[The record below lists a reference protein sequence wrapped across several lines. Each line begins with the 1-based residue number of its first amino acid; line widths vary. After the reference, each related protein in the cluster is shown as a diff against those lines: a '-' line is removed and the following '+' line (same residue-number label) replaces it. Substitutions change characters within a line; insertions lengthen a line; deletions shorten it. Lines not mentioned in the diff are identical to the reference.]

1 MGSYSI
7 SPSLDKLKSMTVA
20 ELKKVKDVR
29 VWNKYGE
36 VAFLCPIN
44 LYQLDLENEL
54 VIGQDNIEMTCD
66 ELEEK
71 PMEMTFRN
79 FGNYRSLKS

>member
-7 SPSLDKLKSMTVA
+7 SPSLDKLKTLTVS

-36 VAFLCPIN
+36 VYFLCPIN
-44 LYQLDLENEL
+44 LYRLDFEN
-54 VIGQDNIEMTCD
+54 
-66 ELEEK
+66 
-71 PMEMTFRN
+71 
-79 FGNYRSLKS
+79 